1 MRKNNIK
8 NVLIIFDGINLFNLQ
23 FIIFGKIF
31 GYKVI
36 LDIVED
42 KIHSSEKMSVVA
54 KFHIRVSEIILPYF
68 GWLIDGVVVISTT
81 LKKKYK
87 LLFQKIDVELIPCSA
102 TNLDFSHKR
111 KTNPEKEI
119 IITYAGSFSQKDGV
133 EYLIDAFCEIS
144 KNNKDLL
151 LVLLGGSK
159 KVIKDKVLLKN
170 ITNIEFVDYLPDADY
185 WQKLSESDI
194 LCMTRIGSP
203 YANAGFPFK
212 LGEYLATGNPV
223 VATDVSDISYYLKD
237 KQDFVMAKASDTNS
251 LISALEYLIKHPEL
265 RRKIGINGHNKC
277 RKFFNPEINS
287 QTLLRFVE
295 KI

>member
-1 MRKNNIK
+1 FNSRAGKHNNVSYKTMLSDKFPRFMFYLIYPFLAFYQLVSLRKNNIK

-42 KIHSSEKMSVVA
+42 KIHSSENMSVVA

-111 KTNPEKEI
+111 KTNPGKEI
-119 IITYAGSFSQKDGV
+119 KITYAGSYGYKDGI
-133 EYLIDAFCEIS
+133 EYLIDAFCE
-144 KNNKDLL
+144 
-151 LVLLGGSK
+151 VSK
-159 KVIKDKVLLKN
+159 KN
-170 ITNIEFVDYLPDADY
+170 
-185 WQKLSESDI
+185 SDV
-194 LCMTRIGSP
+194 
-203 YANAGFPFK
+203 F
-212 LGEYLATGNPV
+212 
-223 VATDVSDISYYLKD
+223 
-237 KQDFVMAKASDTNS
+237 
-251 LISALEYLIKHPEL
+251 
-265 RRKIGINGHNKC
+265 
-277 RKFFNPEINS
+277 
-287 QTLLRFVE
+287 
-295 KI
+295 